1 MESVG
6 AYEAKTHL
14 SELLDRVAQGE
25 TITITKHG
33 MPVATLG
40 PVRQA
45 QTRSTPELVDELRRL
60 RKGVR
65 LNDLAVRDLIDE
77 GRP

>member
-1 MESVG
+1 VESIG

-14 SELLDRVAQGE
+14 SELLDRVARGE
-25 TITITKHG
+25 SITITKHG

-40 PVRQA
+40 PAHQGP
-45 QTRSTPELVDELRRL
+45 TRSAAELVEQLRRL

-65 LNDLAVRDLIDE
+65 LDGLTVRDLIDE
-77 GRP
+77 GRS